1 MTDTGT
7 LAPEPAILEEQTGK
21 IESAFATV
29 RTKPPGSSNRRPVF
43 EDYVVYAELQ
53 RASDDLTDGKRRHG
67 AAKWL
72 YQLGRGIMPVDGDII
87 SASRSDDQTAG
98 LNALEIEKSNAWRA
112 LRQASWAGAF
122 YLCTTDILGPFNA
135 PYAFRQNGYV
145 PGTLLYVFMG
155 GAAFYCGGLLWWL
168 YVKLDSD
175 RFPVK
180 SYSDITERTA
190 GKPMRF
196 LVTWLVFIHMIV
208 NVATTSL
215 SAAQSLYQ
223 LARGHICFVVAIVV
237 WILVGC
243 ILNQIR
249 TLKRYSW
256 LASSAIWLNILVILL
271 SVGFIAH
278 SPPNYA
284 SAKAAYGISA
294 GPIVKQAFATYP
306 FYERINGVMNIVYA
320 YGGATIFP
328 QIIAEMRRPMDFL
341 KAFSIAQALIFVI
354 YVFYGL
360 YVYSFQGQFTL
371 AVAFQGVSRY
381 SWQTVGNVLNLI
393 ATVIAGGLYGN
404 IGLKIFYVNVVE
416 GIFNGPTLVSSRG
429 RLCWSATVVA
439 FWWIG
444 FVIGAAVPQVQT
456 LSGMVGA
463 VSPKINPGDQHAFPT
478 GFTFLFLVQLDAAA
492 DDEQYQPGAPPQRT
506 DTWRESSRWKR
517 GLLGSPKA
525 RQPLLQCWKWINFT
539 ICVAALATAGLGIYG
554 SGLSIAAAFDS
565 SAATSFGCAAPV

>member
-1 MTDTGT
+1 MSSAD
-7 LAPEPAILEEQTGK
+7 EQTNGLTELEVDK
-21 IESAFATV
+21 I
-29 RTKPPGSSNRRPVF
+29 
-43 EDYVVYAELQ
+43 
-53 RASDDLTDGKRRHG
+53 
-67 AAKWL
+67 
-72 YQLGRGIMPVDGDII
+72 
-87 SASRSDDQTAG
+87 
-98 LNALEIEKSNAWRA
+98 NAWRA
-112 LRQASWAGAF
+112 LRQASWSGAF
-122 YLCTTDILGPFNA
+122 FLCTTDILGPFNA

-155 GAAFYCGGLLWWL
+155 AVAFYCGGLLWWL
-168 YVKLDSD
+168 YIKLDSD

-180 SYSDITERTA
+180 SYSDVTERCA

-223 LARGHICFVVAIVV
+223 LASGRICFVVAIIV
-237 WILVGC
+237 WIIVGC

-256 LASSAIWLNILVILL
+256 LASAAIWLNILVILL
-271 SVGFIAH
+271 SVGFVAH

-284 SAKAAYGISA
+284 AAKASYGIPA
-294 GPIVKQAFATYP
+294 GPTIKQAFATYP

-341 KAFSIAQALIFVI
+341 KSFTIAQALIFVI

-371 AVAFQGVSRY
+371 PVAFQGVSKY

-393 ATVIAGGLYGN
+393 STIIAGGLYGN
-404 IGLKIFYVNVVE
+404 IGLKILYVNVVE
-416 GIFNGPTLVSSRG
+416 RYLRGPPLLTFRG
-429 RLCWSATVVA
+429 RICWSIVVIV
-439 FWWIG
+439 FWWVG
-444 FVIGAAVPQVQT
+444 FIIGAAIPQVQT

-463 VSPKINPGDQHAFPT
+463 VTNMQFTYSFPT
-478 GFTFLFLVQLDAAA
+478 GFTFLYLVQLDATSEDGA
-492 DDEQYQPGAPPQRT
+492 YTPGAPQHI
-506 DTWRESSRWKR
+506 DSWRDWSRWKR
-517 GLLGSPKA
+517 GFFGSSKD
-525 RQPLLQCWKWINFT
+525 RRLWLQVFKWINFW
-539 ICVAALATAGLGIYG
+539 IAIAALATAGLGIYG
-554 SGLSIAAAFDS
+554 SGLSIAAAFQT

>member
-1 MTDTGT
+1 MGAEPGT
-7 LAPEPAILEEQTGK
+7 TAPSRLTIQEQTAK
-21 IESAFATV
+21 VESAFTDV
-29 RTKPPGSSNRRPVF
+29 VEKTSQLTHRKPLI
-43 EDYVVYAELQ
+43 EDYIFYAEAQ
-53 RASDDLTDGKRRHG
+53 RAQDRLSDAKTSRGVAEKLHDFARGLLPV
-67 AAKWL
+67 AADPSTVGS
-72 YQLGRGIMPVDGDII
+72 QEQVSGLGD
-87 SASRSDDQTAG
+87 
-98 LNALEIEKSNAWRA
+98 LEIEKVNAWRA
-112 LRQASWAGAF
+112 LRQASWGGAF

-155 GAAFYCGGLLWWL
+155 GLAFYCGGLLWWL

-190 GKPMRF
+190 GKPMRL

-215 SAAQSLYQ
+215 SAAQSLHQ
-223 LARGHICFVVAIVV
+223 LAHGHICFVVAIIV

-256 LASSAIWLNILVILL
+256 LASSAIWLNLLVIFL

-284 SAKAAYGISA
+284 SAKAAYGVKA
-294 GPIVKQAFATYP
+294 GPVVTQAFATYP
-306 FYERINGVMNIVYA
+306 FYSRINGVMNIVYA

-341 KAFSIAQALIFVI
+341 KAFAIAQALIFAI

-371 AVAFQGVSRY
+371 AVAFQGVSKY
-381 SWQTVGNVLNLI
+381 SWQTVGNVIHLI
-393 ATVIAGGLYGN
+393 TAIIAGGLYGN
-404 IGLKIFYVNVVE
+404 IGLKIFYQNVVE
-416 GIFNGPTLVSSRG
+416 RFFRGPSLLTTKGRIAWSGLV
-429 RLCWSATVVA
+429 VV
-439 FWWIG
+439 FWWTG
-444 FVIGAAVPQVQT
+444 FVIGAAIPQVQT

-463 VSPKINPGDQHAFPT
+463 ATNMQFTYSFPT
-478 GFTFLFLVQLDAAA
+478 GFVFLYLVQLDATV
-492 DDEQYQPGAPPQRT
+492 DDRPYAPGEAPGRI
-506 DTWRESSRWKR
+506 DSWRDVSRWKR
-517 GLLGSPKA
+517 GLFGSKTAP
-525 RQPLLQCWKWINFT
+525 RPMLQAFKWINFVLC
-539 ICVAALATAGLGIYG
+539 IAALATAGLGIYG
-554 SGLSIAAAFDS
+554 SGLSIAKAFDS